1 MSYQGYLTKESRPFN
16 PIELAKETAKIVC
29 DGNRRKYT
37 EFYCTGV
44 YGGIS
49 TGYLVGCD
57 LRCFFC
63 WVNKSRDY
71 PEKYG
76 EFCSP
81 AQVFSFLY
89 SNARKGK
96 VKRLRI
102 SGGEPTLCKK
112 HLLGLLELVENINY
126 LFILETNGLLINKEF
141 AKELSEFKNIHVR
154 VSLKAGTPE
163 GFQKRTGALA
173 KFYELPYRSIK
184 NLLDNNVSMHVASM
198 SDPRL
203 MPKKER
209 EAMIVKLY
217 KIDRRIA
224 LELEEELCDP
234 YPNTKERLKFAGIEL
249 KGPAG

>member
-102 SGGEPTLCKK
+102 SGGEPTLCKN

>member
-1 MSYQGYLTKESRPFN
+1 MSYQRYLTQESRPFN
-16 PIELAKETAKIVC
+16 PIELAKESEKIVC
-29 DGNRRKYT
+29 SGNKRKYT
-37 EFYCTGV
+37 DFYCTGV

-63 WVNKSRDY
+63 WVNKSRDF

-76 EFCSP
+76 EFYSP
-81 AQVFSFLY
+81 AHVFSFLY
-89 SNARKGK
+89 SSAKKGK

-102 SGGEPTLCKK
+102 SGGEPTLGKD

-126 LFILETNGLLINKEF
+126 LFILETNGLLITREY
-141 AKELSEFKNIHVR
+141 ARELSKFKNIHVR

-173 KFYELPYRSIK
+173 EFYELPLRSIK

-209 EAMIVKLY
+209 EAMIIRLSN
-217 KIDRRIA
+217 IDRRIT
-224 LELEEELCDP
+224 LEEELCDP
-234 YPNTKERLKFAGIEL
+234 YPDTIERLKFAGIKL
-249 KGPAG
+249 RGLTS

>member
-1 MSYQGYLTKESRPFN
+1 MSYQRYLTQESRPFN
-16 PIELAKETAKIVC
+16 PIELAKESEKIVC
-29 DGNRRKYT
+29 SGNKRKYT
-37 EFYCTGV
+37 DFYCTGV

-63 WVNKSRDY
+63 WVNKSRDF

-76 EFCSP
+76 EFYSP
-81 AQVFSFLY
+81 AHVFSFLY
-89 SNARKGK
+89 SNAKKGK

-102 SGGEPTLCKK
+102 SGGEPTLGKD

-126 LFILETNGLLINKEF
+126 LFILETNGLLITREY
-141 AKELSEFKNIHVR
+141 ARELSKFKNIHVR

-173 KFYELPYRSIK
+173 EFYELPLRSIK

-209 EAMIVKLY
+209 EAMIIRLSN
-217 KIDRRIA
+217 IDRRIT
-224 LELEEELCDP
+224 LEEELYDP
-234 YPNTKERLKFAGIEL
+234 YPNTIERSKFAGVKL
-249 KGPAG
+249 RGLTS

>member
-1 MSYQGYLTKESRPFN
+1 MSYQRYLTRGSPPFN
-16 PIELAKETAKIVC
+16 PIELAKETAKVVC

-63 WVNKSRDY
+63 WVNKSRDF

-102 SGGEPTLCKK
+102 SGGEPTLCKE
-112 HLLGLLELVENINY
+112 HLFGLLELVENVNY
-126 LFILETNGLLINKEF
+126 LFILETNGLLINRGF
-141 AKELSEFKNIHVR
+141 AKELSGFKSIHVR

-163 GFQKRTGALA
+163 GFQSRTGALG
-173 KFYELPYRSIK
+173 KFYELPYSSIK
-184 NLLDNNVSMHVASM
+184 NLLDYNVSMHVAAM

-217 KIDRRIA
+217 GIDRRIA

-234 YPNTKERLKFAGIEL
+234 YPNTRERLKFAGVEL
-249 KGPAG
+249 KGRAG